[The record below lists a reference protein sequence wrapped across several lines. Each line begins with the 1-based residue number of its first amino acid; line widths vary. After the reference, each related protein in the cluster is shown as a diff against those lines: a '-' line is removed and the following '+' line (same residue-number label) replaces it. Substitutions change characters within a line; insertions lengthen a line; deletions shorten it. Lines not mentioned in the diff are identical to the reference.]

1 MASVH
6 DVIKQYRP
14 ELELEDELSADQAV
28 EFLVEQTD
36 LDGATIR
43 KTLEALPELLYWHL
57 IRGRPVVVP
66 GLGRIKPTID
76 LDGTIRAA
84 LDADPA
90 LVERMSEPDIYR
102 AGIDRHE
109 NIGASLKRLAQMWNS
124 THPNDPVRD
133 VDAYAIRS

>member
-6 DVIKQYRP
+6 DVIQRYRP
-14 ELELEDELSADQAV
+14 VLELEDELPADEAV
-28 EFLVEQTD
+28 EYLVEQTD

-43 KTLEALPELLYWHL
+43 KTLEALPELLFWHL
-57 IRGRPVVVP
+57 VRGRPVVIP
-66 GLGRIKPTID
+66 GVGRIKPAID

-84 LDADPA
+84 LETDPA
-90 LVERMSEPDIYR
+90 LVERLSATDAYR

-124 THPNDPVRD
+124 THPDDPVRD
-133 VDAYAIRS
+133 IDAYAIKA